1 MRYPGPLPSVTC
13 VRGRDGYTLDTIRNF
28 VRGEE
33 GQNLVE
39 FALLLPIL
47 LYILMGIIQFGL
59 IFAVYVTINNSVRE
73 AARWGSIYVYD
84 NDSAMTPTNNDTA
97 RNNGMVDRMYFSR
110 GILNI
115 PPRGTAGT
123 NFTTASTGTLA
134 PGSCPAQNPT
144 PLFGWWYGA
153 SGGANPDVT
162 ICYSKPPDVLGD
174 NDARR
179 GYYLDVQAWYHL
191 QVFIPLLQ
199 QFLPDDPSKPDN
211 SSWIRLPGRITV
223 VVN

>member
-1 MRYPGPLPSVTC
+1 VH
-13 VRGRDGYTLDTIRNF
+13 
-28 VRGEE
+28 GED

-39 FALLLPIL
+39 FALLLPVL

-84 NDSAMTPTNNDTA
+84 NSISNTNNDIA
-97 RNNGMVDRMYFSR
+97 RNNGMVDRMYLSR

-115 PPRGTAGT
+115 PARGAAST
-123 NFTTASTGTLA
+123 NFSTASTGTL
-134 PGSCPAQNPT
+134 GSLTSCPAAGPAT
-144 PLFGWWYGA
+144 TEYGWWYGP
-153 SGGANPDVT
+153 SSANPDVL
-162 ICYSKPPDVLGD
+162 ICLARNAAEVPQSDP
-174 NDARR
+174 RR
-179 GYYLDVQAWYHL
+179 GYYLDVETWYHL

-199 QFLPDDPSKPDN
+199 QFLPDDPQKGAP
-211 SSWIRLPGRITV
+211 WIRLPGRITV

>member
-1 MRYPGPLPSVTC
+1 MG
-13 VRGRDGYTLDTIRNF
+13 
-28 VRGEE
+28 GEE

-39 FALLLPIL
+39 FALLLPVL

-84 NDSAMTPTNNDTA
+84 GGITPTNNDTA
-97 RNNGMVDRMYFSR
+97 RNNGMVDRIYQSR

-115 PPRGTAGT
+115 PARGSASANFSTA
-123 NFTTASTGTLA
+123 NTGTLA
-134 PGSCPAQNPT
+134 TGSCPVQTPT
-144 PLFGWWYGA
+144 PVLGWWYG
-153 SGGANPDVT
+153 SNSTTGADVT
-162 ICYSKPPDVLGD
+162 VCYSIPAGVTA
-174 NDARR
+174 NDPRR
-179 GYYLDVQAWYHL
+179 GYYLDVQTWYHL

-199 QFLPDDPSKPDN
+199 QFLPDDPANGAP
-211 SSWIRLPGRITV
+211 WIRLPGRITV

>member
-1 MRYPGPLPSVTC
+1 MRYPVPLPSVSS
-13 VRGRDGYTLDTIRNF
+13 VRKGRDGHTLEKLRAL
-28 VRGEE
+28 VHGED

-39 FALLLPIL
+39 FALLLPVL

-84 NDSAMTPTNNDTA
+84 NTLTNTNNDIA
-97 RNNGMVDRMYFSR
+97 RNNGMVDRMYQSR
-110 GILNI
+110 GILSMV
-115 PPRGTAGT
+115 PRGGATSNFSTAQ
-123 NFTTASTGTLA
+123 TGTLA
-134 PGSCPAQNPT
+134 TGSCPVQTPT
-144 PLFGWWYGA
+144 PVLGWWYGPTPPF
-153 SGGANPDVT
+153 PDVT
-162 ICYSKPPDVLGD
+162 VCYSIPAGVTV

-179 GYYLDVQAWYHL
+179 GYYLDVESWYHL

-199 QFLPDDPSKPDN
+199 QFLPDDLAKGAP
-211 SSWIRLPGRITV
+211 WIRLPGRITV

>member
-1 MRYPGPLPSVTC
+1 MH
-13 VRGRDGYTLDTIRNF
+13 D
-28 VRGEE
+28 EE

-84 NDSAMTPTNNDTA
+84 GTVTNTNNDTA
-97 RNNGMVDRMYFSR
+97 RNNGIVDRIYQSR
-110 GILNI
+110 GILSI
-115 PPRGTAGT
+115 PVRGAASA
-123 NFTTASTGTLA
+123 NFSTVATGALA
-134 PGSCPAQNPT
+134 LTSCSSQIPAPET
-144 PLFGWWYGA
+144 GLAWWYGA
-153 SGGANPDVT
+153 AGGANPDVT
-162 ICYSKPPDVLGD
+162 ICYSRPAGVAQ
-174 NDARR
+174 NDPRR
-179 GYYLDVQAWYHL
+179 GYYLEVETWYHL

-199 QFLPDDPSKPDN
+199 QFLPDDPVKGAP
-211 SSWIRLPGRITV
+211 WIRLPGRITV

>member
-1 MRYPGPLPSVTC
+1 MH
-13 VRGRDGYTLDTIRNF
+13 
-28 VRGEE
+28 GED

-39 FALLLPIL
+39 FALLLPVL

-84 NDSAMTPTNNDTA
+84 NTLTNTNNDTA
-97 RNNGMVDRMYFSR
+97 RNNGMVDRMYQSR

-115 PPRGTAGT
+115 PVRGSASSNFSTANTGVLAAAACPQVGA
-123 NFTTASTGTLA
+123 TATG
-134 PGSCPAQNPT
+134 GV
-144 PLFGWWYGA
+144 WYGVN
-153 SGGANPDVT
+153 STYPDVT
-162 ICYSKPPDVLGD
+162 VCYAYPAGNPL

-179 GYYLDVQAWYHL
+179 GYYLDVETWYHL

-199 QFLPDDPSKPDN
+199 QFLPDDGLKGAP
-211 SSWIRLPGRITV
+211 WIRLPGRITV

>member
-1 MRYPGPLPSVTC
+1 MVY
-13 VRGRDGYTLDTIRNF
+13 
-28 VRGEE
+28 GEE

-84 NDSAMTPTNNDTA
+84 NTITNTNNDTA
-97 RNNGMVDRMYFSR
+97 RNNGMVDRIYQSR
-110 GILNI
+110 GILNV
-115 PPRGTAGT
+115 PVRGTAGS
-123 NFTTASTGTLA
+123 NFSTVSTGQFAA
-134 PGSCPAQNPT
+134 PGTSCPAQL
-144 PLFGWWYGA
+144 PLPSLGWWYGA
-153 SGGANPDVT
+153 NSTIGADIT
-162 ICYSKPPDVLGD
+162 ICYSVPAGVTI
-174 NDARR
+174 NDPRR
-179 GYYLDVQAWYHL
+179 GYYLDVETWYHL

-199 QFLPDDPSKPDN
+199 QFLPDDPQKGAP
-211 SSWIRLPGRITV
+211 WIRLPGRITV